1 MLAWIIWLHREFKA
15 SPGYLRA
22 FLKTDKQTGK
32 TAQRLIRT
40 FAVLGENWD
49 SLPSTH
55 MMPLASVGI
64 HNHMH
69 VHTHKIKRIKDKI
82 L

>member
-1 MLAWIIWLHREFKA
+1 M
-15 SPGYLRA
+15 
-22 FLKTDKQTGK
+22 
-32 TAQRLIRT
+32 AQMLIRT

-69 VHTHKIKRIKDKI
+69 VHTHKIKRIKHKI